1 VTTVIDLFAHENLA
15 AAFADRV
22 KAFPDRAALTFYRGS
37 AADTHDVVTY
47 TELSRRAWLRAAAL
61 GKRLKAGERVLIAL
75 PNGPEF
81 VEVYLGCVFAGLIAV
96 PTPPPGGRTNAV
108 ERIAAIIQDCRPAL
122 IVTDPSG
129 CAEFA
134 EQLRG
139 FGMADVPVVPA
150 EPAGPGTTA
159 PVSFADGR
167 RTERESVAVIQ
178 YSSGSTG
185 TPRGVV
191 LTHGAIMANCQAMAT
206 IGLNREV
213 FGSWL
218 PFHHDMGLFI
228 MLTAPL
234 LLGAPVVLMAPG
246 DFVRRPVEW
255 LRMLDTFNCTSA
267 AGPNFAFDL
276 CTRAIP
282 DDKLAGLDLSRV
294 KFIMN
299 GSEPI
304 HLPTMR
310 AFSARFAS
318 VGLAPSAVS
327 PCYGLA
333 EAVAY
338 VSTNPGPVMPKT
350 LVVDPAGLE
359 DGAAPRLSPV
369 ADGDAGREIVGC
381 GQLASTIEARI
392 VDPATRAALPEGRV
406 GEIWLRGG
414 NVGLGYWNR
423 PEMTEQI
430 FGARIEGVSGSEDD
444 GPWLRTGDLGAVSE
458 GEIFVTGRI
467 KELLIIRGRNLYPQ
481 DVEQQARAAHAALD
495 GFLGAA
501 FGVGAHDE
509 RMVLVHEVN
518 PQTAEAEL
526 PGVAST
532 VARRLTTEFGV
543 PVRNV
548 MLVRRGTVRRTTSGK
563 IQRSAMRERF
573 LAGDL
578 AALHAEL
585 EPEVRELATTSAE
598 SA

>member
-1 VTTVIDLFAHENLA
+1 MTIDLSVHENLGEVFAARA
-15 AAFADRV
+15 AAR
-22 KAFPDRAALTFYRGS
+22 PDDAALTFYRGS
-37 AADTHDVVTY
+37 AAAEHDVLTY
-47 TELSRRAWLRAAAL
+47 RELSRRVRLRAAEL
-61 GKRLKAGERVLIAL
+61 GGRLPVGERVLIAL

-81 VEVYLGCVFAGLIAV
+81 VEVYLGCLTAGLIAV

-108 ERIAAIIQDCRPAL
+108 ERIGSIIEDCRPAL
-122 IVTDPSG
+122 IVTEPTG
-129 CAEFA
+129 LAEFA
-134 EQLRG
+134 EQLRAAG
-139 FGMADVPVVPA
+139 LAQVPVVAA
-150 EPAGPGTTA
+150 EPAGPGTA
-159 PVSFADGR
+159 PEAAAGEVRRVGRDGI
-167 RTERESVAVIQ
+167 AVIQ

-185 TPRGVV
+185 RPRGVV
-191 LTHGAIMANCQAMAT
+191 LSHGSIIANTQAMAD
-206 IGLNREV
+206 IGLQDEV

-234 LLGAPVVLMAPG
+234 LLGARTVLMNPG

-255 LRMLDTFNCTSA
+255 LRMLDSFDCTSA

-282 DDKLAGLDLSRV
+282 DDKLEGLDLSRV
-294 KFIMN
+294 GFIMN

-310 AFSARFAS
+310 AFSRRFAAI
-318 VGLAPSAVS
+318 GLRPEVVS

-338 VSTNPGPVMPKT
+338 VSTNPGAEMPRT
-350 LVVDPAGLE
+350 LVADPAGLGDTE
-359 DGAAPRLSPV
+359 QPRLR
-369 ADGDAGREIVGC
+369 AADAGTEGREVVGC
-381 GQLASTIEARI
+381 GRLATTIEARI
-392 VDPATRAALPEGRV
+392 VDPATRVELPAHRI

-423 PEMTEQI
+423 PELTEQTFRALI
-430 FGARIEGVSGSEDD
+430 AGAEDE
-444 GPWLRTGDLGAVSE
+444 GPWLRTGDLGAFYDE
-458 GEIFVTGRI
+458 EIFVTGRI
-467 KELLIIRGRNLYPQ
+467 KELLVIRGRNLYPQ

-501 FGVGAHDE
+501 FGVSAPDE

-518 PQTAEAEL
+518 PQTAAEEL
-526 PGVAST
+526 PGVATT
-532 VARRLTTEFGV
+532 VARRLTTELGV

-578 AALHAEL
+578 AALHAVL
-585 EPEVRELATTSAE
+585 EPEVSVLASTGSA
-598 SA
+598 